1 MLPLCTNT
9 CYPCELFS
17 SFFLFFSSS
26 SFLAKSNQTNVTL
39 TQFDRVVQRERVALA
54 RLREE
59 IAKDVTLWTEIMEG
73 RLDNR
78 NAAHILELA
87 VSSYEA
93 PHRWREWGG
102 DWILASEMNEFLEL
116 LKERQ
121 LYWKNSFVQ
130 NERKVWWGA
139 LSRPASLLGVVV
151 FDSGERILNGKK
163 KNFAFP
169 KRSTFFF

>member
-1 MLPLCTNT
+1 M
-9 CYPCELFS
+9 
-17 SFFLFFSSS
+17 
-26 SFLAKSNQTNVTL
+26 
-39 TQFDRVVQRERVALA
+39 TQFDRVVQREKVALA

-102 DWILASEMNEFLEL
+102 DWILATEMNEFLEL

-151 FDSGERILNGKK
+151 FDSGERIFEWEEKICVSKK
-163 KNFAFP
+163 DRP
-169 KRSTFFF
+169 FFFKQYLTFSFSFSYSFLNRFFSCFLFFFFLLRINLFH